1 MTIPSRGHPRPTSS
15 VANQTDNAS
24 TSNSSPRTARGTSSA
39 MPAKPSSGVR
49 DFMAQQRAK
58 VKAQQE
64 QDKLKASKRP
74 PKVPMPFK
82 GTPSYSWDDT
92 LDRGEAFGH
101 TPSRT
106 SKIETIIKQAKSSGK
121 LNISNRNLDEIP
133 DDVWNM
139 YVLT

>member
-1 MTIPSRGHPRPTSS
+1 
-15 VANQTDNAS
+15 
-24 TSNSSPRTARGTSSA
+24 

-74 PKVPMPFK
+74 AKVPMPFK

-101 TPSRT
+101 TPPRT

-133 DDVWNM
+133 DVVWNM
-139 YVLT
+139 YVLM